1 MKRNKMCFIQISHQ
15 SIEELQLQTTD
26 SISVFEGEEFEKKNI

>member
-15 SIEELQLQTTD
+15 SLELQTTD